1 MNILKKVEFEK
12 LVKKF
17 SSYLKWL
24 SNKVVIPSRAIG
36 QDDLYQEM
44 LYHLWERW
52 KQGEFDEKNDGY
64 IRGSCYFHLK
74 NYLRRYTEKVDIISL
89 DKPFDEEGNT
99 LMDIIPD
106 HAPSFEVRVDDA
118 LFIQQM
124 KAKELT
130 RREKDVI
137 ELLAQEYTLR
147 DIGKRLGISHVRVL
161 KIKNNI
167 GSKFAKKRM

>member
-1 MNILKKVEFEK
+1 MDFGE
-12 LVKKF
+12 LVKRF
-17 SSYLKWL
+17 SPYLKRL
-24 SNKVVIPSRAIG
+24 SNKVIIPSRAIG

-52 KQGEFDEKNDGY
+52 KQGEFEDKNDGY

-74 NYLRRYTEKVDIISL
+74 NYLRRYTEKVNLISL
-89 DKPFDEEGNT
+89 DEPFGEEGT
-99 LMDIIPD
+99 TIKDIIPD
-106 HAPSFEVRVDDA
+106 HAAPFDVRVDDA

-137 ELLAQEYTLR
+137 ELLAQGDTLR

-161 KIKNNI
+161 KIRENI
-167 GSKFAKKRM
+167 SGKFARRLQG

>member
-1 MNILKKVEFEK
+1 MEFGE
-12 LVKKF
+12 LVKRF
-17 SSYLKWL
+17 SPYLKRL

-52 KQGEFDEKNDGY
+52 KQGEFEDKNDGY

-74 NYLRRYTEKVDIISL
+74 NYLRRYTEKVNLISL
-89 DKPFDEEGNT
+89 DEPFGESGT
-99 LMDIIPD
+99 TIGDIIPD
-106 HAPSFEVRVDDA
+106 HAASFDVRVDDA

-137 ELLAQEYTLR
+137 ELFTQGYTLR

-161 KIKNNI
+161 KIRENI
-167 GSKFAKKRM
+167 SSKFVKRLQG